1 VARSRRCGGKV
12 RHRSGAPSI
21 GLMLIMDGLNA
32 GGAVRGR
39 AGAAPA
45 GVAFAEEVIRH
56 ALGPRGTD
64 MRPAS

>member
-1 VARSRRCGGKV
+1 LRRQGLPQERSAVDR
-12 RHRSGAPSI
+12 
-21 GLMLIMDGLNA
+21 LMLIMDGLNA

-64 MRPAS
+64 MRPES